1 MENLVVTC
9 FSEDG
14 SIQEILP
21 VKTFTCTTKV
31 VIQLSRNDTFPRWMF
46 PVLTTD

>member
-21 VKTFTCTTKV
+21 VKTFTTKV
-31 VIQLSRNDTFPRWMF
+31 VIQLSKNDTFPRWMF
-46 PVLTTD
+46 PVLTAD